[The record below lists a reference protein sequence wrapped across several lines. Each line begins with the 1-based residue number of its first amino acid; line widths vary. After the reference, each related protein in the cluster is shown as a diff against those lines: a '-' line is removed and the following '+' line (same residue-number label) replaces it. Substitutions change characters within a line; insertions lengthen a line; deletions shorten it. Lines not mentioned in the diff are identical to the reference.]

1 MFLGVL
7 LLKEYLL
14 SKDIFDYRNYVITES
29 CIVLVNTNTRNI
41 MTVLEK
47 IQNQKIQNLVTIL
60 QALKKM
66 DEAKVKMLFVFENER
81 FLGILTIGDIQRA
94 IIRNIPLSSSISE
107 IIDTNKVYASTKEAK
122 NIICNKMRNMRAECM
137 PVLDDNGNLV
147 DVFFWKDFFDEKE
160 HINIST
166 INLPVVVMAG
176 GKGSRLAPLTNVY
189 PKPLIPIG
197 EKTIVETI
205 MDKFVAHNCHDFYMS
220 VNYKADTIK
229 NYFDFINNPE
239 YNIHYFQEEKPL
251 GTAGSLRLL
260 KDKINSTFFVSNC
273 DILIEEDYSE
283 ILNYHRNNHNE
294 LTVVAAVKT
303 ISIPYGTITTGENG
317 ILESI
322 EEKPTLSFKIN
333 TGLYILEPS
342 LIDEIPDEF
351 YHITHLMDKLK
362 SEGRRV
368 GVYPISQNDWKDMGE
383 WNEYL
388 KMIKVL

>member
-1 MFLGVL
+1 MPI
-7 LLKEYLL
+7 LKQIQNRAIQ
-14 SKDIFDYRNYVITES
+14 ST
-29 CIVLVNTNTRNI
+29 
-41 MTVLEK
+41 MTVL
-47 IQNQKIQNLVTIL
+47 QS
-60 QALKKM
+60 LKKM
-66 DEAKVKMLFVFENER
+66 DDVKVKMLFVFKEEK
-81 FLGILTIGDIQRA
+81 FLSILTIGDIQRA
-94 IIRNIPLSSSISE
+94 IIRGVNMNESVIN
-107 IIDTNKVYASTKEAK
+107 IIDKNKKFVSYNESLDDVRQ
-122 NIICNKMRNMRAECM
+122 KMLRLRSECM
-137 PVLDDNGNLV
+137 PVVDDGGDLV
-147 DVFFWKDFFDEKE
+147 DVYFWNDMFNNSDSKHQE
-160 HINIST
+160 N
-166 INLPVVVMAG
+166 INLPVVIMAG

-197 EKTIVETI
+197 KKTIVETI
-205 MDKFVAHNCHDFYMS
+205 MDKFVDHGCHDFYMS

-229 NYFDFINNPE
+229 NYFDFIDNPD
-239 YNIHYFQEEKPL
+239 YNIHYFQEDKPL

-283 ILNYHRNNHNE
+283 ILDYHRNNNNE

-303 ISIPYGTITTGENG
+303 FSIPYGTIITGENG

-351 YHITHLMDKLK
+351 YHITHLMEKLK

-388 KMIKVL
+388 KMIKVR

>member
-1 MFLGVL
+1 MNFI
-7 LLKEYLL
+7 K
-14 SKDIFDYRNYVITES
+14 
-29 CIVLVNTNTRNI
+29 
-41 MTVLEK
+41 K
-47 IQNQKIQNLVTIL
+47 INREISISSSIIE
-60 QALKKM
+60 ALKQM
-66 DEAKVKMLFVFENER
+66 DTEKVKSLFVFNGDKFEG
-81 FLGILTIGDIQRA
+81 LITIGDIQRA
-94 IIRNIPLSSSISE
+94 ILKGIDLASPISSI
-107 IIDTNKVYASTKEAK
+107 INKNKVYAFAGETMESIK
-122 NIICNKMRNMRAECM
+122 NKMSRLRAECM
-137 PVLDDNGNLV
+137 PVLDKDGNLV
-147 DVFFWKDFFDEKE
+147 EVYYWKDLFGATNNKTLQDV
-160 HINIST
+160 
-166 INLPVVVMAG
+166 NLPVVIMAG
-176 GKGSRLAPLTNVY
+176 GKGTRLAPLTNVY

-220 VNYKADTIK
+220 VNYKADSIK

-239 YNIHYFQEEKPL
+239 YNIYYFQEDKPL

-273 DILIEEDYSE
+273 DILIEEDYSD
-283 ILNYHRNNHNE
+283 ILNYHRNNNNE

-303 ISIPYGTITTGENG
+303 LSIPYGTIITGENG

-342 LIDEIPDEF
+342 LLNDIPDEF
-351 YHITHLMDKLK
+351 YHITHLMEKLK
-362 SEGRRV
+362 TQGRRV

-388 KMIKVL
+388 RMIKVL

>member
-1 MFLGVL
+1 MMKKIINISIQPSASL
-7 LLKEYLL
+7 LE
-14 SKDIFDYRNYVITES
+14 
-29 CIVLVNTNTRNI
+29 
-41 MTVLEK
+41 
-47 IQNQKIQNLVTIL
+47 
-60 QALKKM
+60 ALKQM
-66 DEAKVKMLFVFENER
+66 DEAKARILLVFDNER
-81 FLGILTIGDIQRA
+81 FEGAITIGDIQRA
-94 IIRNIPLSSSISE
+94 II
-107 IIDTNKVYASTKEAK
+107 K
-122 NIICNKMRNMRAECM
+122 NITLNEPISRVLDKNKIYGYLSDGKSVIKEKMRKMRAEVM
-137 PVLDDNGNLV
+137 PILDDKGELI
-147 DVFFWKDFFDEKE
+147 DIWFWNDLFKDTELTE
-160 HINIST
+160 REI
-166 INLPVVVMAG
+166 INLPVVIMAG

-205 MDKFVAHNCHDFYMS
+205 MDKFVDHGCHDFYMS

-229 NYFDFINNPE
+229 NYFDFINNPD
-239 YNIHYFQEEKPL
+239 YNIHYFQENKPL

-260 KDKINSTFFVSNC
+260 KDKINTTFFVSNC

-283 ILNYHRNNHNE
+283 ILDYHRKNNNE

-303 ISIPYGTITTGENG
+303 FSIPYGTISTGENG

-333 TGLYILEPS
+333 TGLYILDPS

-351 YHITHLMDKLK
+351 YHITHLMEKLK

>member
-1 MFLGVL
+1 MT
-7 LLKEYLL
+7 Y
-14 SKDIFDYRNYVITES
+14 SKR
-29 CIVLVNTNTRNI
+29 
-41 MTVLEK
+41 
-47 IQNQKIQNLVTIL
+47 IQNKIISAEMSIVKTMKL
-60 QALKKM
+60 M
-66 DEAKVKMLFVFENER
+66 DETFTKIMLVFDENK
-81 FLGILTIGDIQRA
+81 FIGIITNGDLQRA
-94 IIRNIPLSSSISE
+94 IIANIPLNTHIRE
-107 IIDTNKVYASTKEAK
+107 IINNEGKIYAHINDDCETIREWMIAK
-122 NIICNKMRNMRAECM
+122 RAELM
-137 PVLDDNGNLV
+137 PIVDENNNLV
-147 DVFFWKDFFDEKE
+147 DVIFWDDILEGTSQKTLFTS
-160 HINIST
+160 INI
-166 INLPVVVMAG
+166 PVVIMAG

-229 NYFDFINNPE
+229 NYFDFINNPD
-239 YNIHYFQEEKPL
+239 YNINFFQEEKPL

>member
-1 MFLGVL
+1 MT
-7 LLKEYLL
+7 Y
-14 SKDIFDYRNYVITES
+14 SKR
-29 CIVLVNTNTRNI
+29 
-41 MTVLEK
+41 
-47 IQNQKIQNLVTIL
+47 IQNKIISAEMSIVKTMKL
-60 QALKKM
+60 M
-66 DEAKVKMLFVFENER
+66 DETFTKIMLVFDENK
-81 FLGILTIGDIQRA
+81 FIGIITNGDLQRA
-94 IIRNIPLSSSISE
+94 IIANIPLNTHIRE
-107 IIDTNKVYASTKEAK
+107 IINNEGKIYAHINDDCETIREWMITK
-122 NIICNKMRNMRAECM
+122 RAELM
-137 PVLDDNGNLV
+137 PIVDENNNLV
-147 DVFFWKDFFDEKE
+147 DVIFWDDILEGTSQKTLFTS
-160 HINIST
+160 INI
-166 INLPVVVMAG
+166 PVVIMAG

-229 NYFDFINNPE
+229 NYFDFINNPD
-239 YNIHYFQEEKPL
+239 YNINFFQEEKPL

>member
-1 MFLGVL
+1 MNFIKKINREISISSSIIQT
-7 LLKEYLL
+7 LKQM
-14 SKDIFDYRNYVITES
+14 DTE
-29 CIVLVNTNTRNI
+29 
-41 MTVLEK
+41 
-47 IQNQKIQNLVTIL
+47 
-60 QALKKM
+60 
-66 DEAKVKMLFVFENER
+66 KVKSLFVFNEDK
-81 FLGILTIGDIQRA
+81 FEGLITIGDIQRA
-94 IIRNIPLSSSISE
+94 ILKGIDLSSSISS
-107 IIDTNKVYASTKEAK
+107 ILDKKKIYAFAGESVESIK
-122 NIICNKMRNMRAECM
+122 NKMSRLRAECM
-137 PVLDDNGNLV
+137 PVLDKDGNLIEV
-147 DVFFWKDFFDEKE
+147 YYWKDLFGTSNNKTLQD
-160 HINIST
+160 
-166 INLPVVVMAG
+166 INLPVVIMAG

-205 MDKFVAHNCHDFYMS
+205 MDKFVDHGCHDFYMS

-229 NYFDFINNPE
+229 NYFDFINNPD
-239 YNIHYFQEEKPL
+239 YNIHYFQEDKPL

-260 KDKINSTFFVSNC
+260 KDKINTTFFVSNC

-283 ILNYHRNNHNE
+283 ILDYHRNNNNE

-303 ISIPYGTITTGENG
+303 FSIPYGTIITGENG

-351 YHITHLMDKLK
+351 YHITHLMEKLK

>member
-1 MFLGVL
+1 M
-7 LLKEYLL
+7 KPQ
-14 SKDIFDYRNYVITES
+14 DIEKRSIQVGKSI
-29 CIVLVNTNTRNI
+29 
-41 MTVLEK
+41 LE
-47 IQNQKIQNLVTIL
+47 
-60 QALKKM
+60 ALKLM
-66 DEAKVKMLFVFENER
+66 DSSKTKLLFVFDEKK
-81 FLGILTIGDIQRA
+81 FVGLLTIGDVQRA
-94 IIRNIPLSSSISE
+94 ILKDVVLSSSIFT
-107 IIDTNKVYASTKEAK
+107 ILDKNKVYASVDEPVESIK
-122 NIICNKMRNMRAECM
+122 NKMSRLRAECM
-137 PVLDDNGNLV
+137 PVLDKDGNLV
-147 DVFFWKDFFDEKE
+147 EVYYWKDLFGTSNNKAIQD
-160 HINIST
+160 
-166 INLPVVVMAG
+166 INLPVVIMAG

-205 MDKFVAHNCHDFYMS
+205 MDKFIDHGCHDFYMS

-229 NYFDFINNPE
+229 NYFDFINNPD
-239 YNIHYFQEEKPL
+239 YNIHYFQENKPL

-260 KDKINSTFFVSNC
+260 KDKINTTFFVSNC

-283 ILNYHRNNHNE
+283 ILDYHKNNNNE

-303 ISIPYGTITTGENG
+303 FSIPYGTIITGENG

-351 YHITHLMDKLK
+351 YHITHLMEKLK